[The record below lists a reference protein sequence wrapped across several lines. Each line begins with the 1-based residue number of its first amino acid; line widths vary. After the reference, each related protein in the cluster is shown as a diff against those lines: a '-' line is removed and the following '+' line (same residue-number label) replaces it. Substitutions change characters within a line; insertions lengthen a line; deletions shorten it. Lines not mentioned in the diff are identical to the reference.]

1 MDELIFDGEKIL
13 FESGDSVA
21 AALLRSGKNI
31 FRTTRFSGEPRS
43 IFCGIGHCYDCLVS
57 INGIINQRACLAKA
71 EPGLSVEFQD
81 GLKDGSNG

>member
-1 MDELIFDGEKIL
+1 MDELIFDGEKIP

-43 IFCGIGHCYDCLVS
+43 IFCGIGHCYDC
-57 INGIINQRACLAKA
+57 
-71 EPGLSVEFQD
+71 
-81 GLKDGSNG
+81 

>member
-1 MDELIFDGEKIL
+1 MNHFIFDGEKIP

-21 AALLRSGKNI
+21 AALLRSGKKI

-57 INGIINQRACLAKA
+57 INGVINQRACIAKA
-71 EPGLSVEFQD
+71 ESSLTVETQKGLNV
-81 GLKDGSNG
+81 